1 MSGSATDGIFQP
13 LEADDPQ
20 MVAGYRL
27 AARLGSG
34 GMGKVY
40 LSHTPGGRPVAIKVI
55 RPEFAEDAEFRRRF
69 KQEVQ
74 SAQRVQGLFTAPV
87 IDADADGPVPWL
99 ATAYVPGPTVAAA
112 VAEHGAL
119 PARTVLMLA
128 AGIAEALQVIHG
140 AGIVHRDLKPSNV
153 LLASDGPRVIDF
165 GIARAADATSLT
177 ASGVAIGTPSFMAPE
192 QAAGGRIG
200 PATDI
205 FALGQVAAY
214 AALGAP
220 AYGEGPS
227 HGVLYRIVHE
237 EPRLTGLPEEL
248 RPLVERCLAKDA
260 ADRASLAEVLE
271 LCRAADGQTQ
281 LRRPEDWL
289 PGGVA
294 AGITSR
300 VGIVPGP
307 VGGPVGGPAGGQAGG
322 PAGGPAGGQAGGPA
336 GGQAGGPAGGP
347 LPTVPAQGAATPP
360 PTVPAQDAAT
370 PPPTAPATAPAPAA
384 APATAPAG
392 AVPTA
397 AAAPG
402 VPPMPAGAPGASGAT
417 PPPMPA
423 AAPAAAAV
431 APAAV
436 APYATP
442 TQAGPAHQQTAPA
455 HPAAGAH
462 PTPPPSAPG
471 TYPTP
476 PPSAPGTYPTPPPS
490 APGTYPTPPPVA
502 HHTPPPAHHTPPPVN
517 HTPPPVNPYQTPY
530 PGSGT
535 GGYAVPTPVPA
546 PAPRSSDAK
555 RAGIVL
561 GSIFG
566 GLVLLLGGCAALANL
581 AGKDD
586 DNAARRTGGSSAAS
600 SGGGSASGSRNPSAG
615 GSTRP
620 RTDPK
625 PATYAN
631 FEFPAGY
638 HIELGDDPLTPRDS
652 QFSDDLNF
660 SCGSSDGCKFTSYV
674 TKMVLLDSAEKG
686 SLDTCRKATRFTN
699 QILLETLSR
708 GDQICLRTKS
718 GNIALVT
725 YRGMSGQD
733 DPSTHSTVD
742 VTVWRGAL
750 EPETD

>member
-289 PGGVA
+289 PGGLA

-307 VGGPVGGPAGGQAGG
+307 VGGPVGGPV
-322 PAGGPAGGQAGGPA
+322 
-336 GGQAGGPAGGP
+336 
-347 LPTVPAQGAATPP
+347 PTVPAQAS
-360 PTVPAQDAAT
+360 AT
-370 PPPTAPATAPAPAA
+370 PPPTAPAVPPAPAS
-384 APATAPAG
+384 APAG
-392 AVPTA
+392 PLPTA
-397 AAAPG
+397 AAAPA
-402 VPPMPAGAPGASGAT
+402 VPPVPAGAPGASGAT

-423 AAPAAAAV
+423 TAPAAAAA

-436 APYATP
+436 ARAASGPYAEP
-442 TQAGPAHQQTAPA
+442 THAGPAHQQTAPA
-455 HPAAGAH
+455 HPVAGAH
-462 PTPPPSAPG
+462 PTPPPGTYPTPPPTAPG

-476 PPSAPGTYPTPPPS
+476 
-490 APGTYPTPPPVA
+490 
-502 HHTPPPAHHTPPPVN
+502 PPPAHHTPPPVN
-517 HTPPPVNPYQTPY
+517 PYQTAY
-530 PGSGT
+530 PGT
-535 GGYAVPTPVPA
+535 GGYPLQAPAPVPA
-546 PAPRSSDAK
+546 PAPRGSDAK

-586 DNAARRTGGSSAAS
+586 DAARRTGGTAAAS
-600 SGGGSASGSRNPSAG
+600 SGGGSASGSGNPSAG
-615 GSTRP
+615 GSARP

-699 QILLETLSR
+699 RILAETLSR

-733 DPSTHSTVD
+733 DPSRHSKVD

-750 EPETD
+750 EPEAG